1 MGSLQQKST
10 PQKLPRWYEN
20 LKITHPR
27 GVFSLLYF
35 ERIRSR
41 KHIHCV
47 FGAIGRREHI
57 NRDFTIHN
65 KNFAI
70 SLVLYQLARIQK
82 QNINI
87 IFQIFTPLRHRCFR

>member
-1 MGSLQQKST
+1 MS
-10 PQKLPRWYEN
+10 
-20 LKITHPR
+20 
-27 GVFSLLYF
+27 F
-35 ERIRSR
+35 EYVRSR